1 MAVSR
6 VVEAGRRAAER
17 LMTARCVVR
26 RVVGHE
32 TVGFEEVPV
41 YETIYEGICK
51 PQSFRP
57 QESSAGSQSGSSQT
71 VTRSEVHFPVGRFV
85 AQVGDVVTMTASTH
99 NPLLVGKSFR
109 VVDDDLVTE
118 QPTAYHVPVTRNAA
132 EPVAPFV
139 PVVP

>member
-1 MAVSR
+1 MNSLR
-6 VVEAGRRAAER
+6 VVAAGRRAAER

-26 RVVGHE
+26 RITGTE

-41 YETIYEGICK
+41 YEVIYEGICK
-51 PQSFRP
+51 PQTFRP
-57 QESSAGSQSGSSQT
+57 QESNVGSLSGSSQT
-71 VTRSEVHFPVGRFV
+71 VTRSEVHFPVGQFV
-85 AQVGDVVTMTASTH
+85 AQVGDVITVTESTH
-99 NPLLVGKSFR
+99 NALLVGKSFR

-132 EPVAPFV
+132 EPVVPFV